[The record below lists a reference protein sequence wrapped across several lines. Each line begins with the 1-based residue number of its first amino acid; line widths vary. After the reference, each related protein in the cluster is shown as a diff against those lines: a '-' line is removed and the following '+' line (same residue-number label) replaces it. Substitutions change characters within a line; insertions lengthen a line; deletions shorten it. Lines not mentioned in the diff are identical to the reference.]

1 MDAIKLGSEVLPSID
16 PFAEIEPMDS
26 AYTVQIDIDPAV
38 RSTEYD
44 FTIEE
49 EGKLDSDTDSDSEW
63 EEADD
68 RNAFDIFDA

>member
-26 AYTVQIDIDPAV
+26 AYTVQIVIDPAV

-44 FTIEE
+44 ITV
-49 EGKLDSDTDSDSEW
+49 SS
-63 EEADD
+63 
-68 RNAFDIFDA
+68 AFLFNKISKY